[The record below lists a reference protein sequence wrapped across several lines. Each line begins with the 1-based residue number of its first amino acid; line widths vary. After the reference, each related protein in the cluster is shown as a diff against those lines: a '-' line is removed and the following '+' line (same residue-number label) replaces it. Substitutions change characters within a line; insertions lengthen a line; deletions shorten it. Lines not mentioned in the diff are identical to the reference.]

1 MTSSKYQGVRKQ
13 LSACRHWPVL
23 PCSPSIAYH
32 FISAAGRA
40 QCFLS
45 LDVTS
50 QDPKHGSEGHPHSAG
65 LFPRLLGLQCSALST
80 PIKRLSGAGR
90 GLAMLGVGGIK
101 NQRGQRKVGSLPR
114 LPICTTEGHT
124 PTAECHGSS
133 PRVYQLPLSPST
145 QHGAIN
151 HTFIYP
157 CHSPRKAGKLA
168 PEWPV
173 GLPLSPT

>member
-1 MTSSKYQGVRKQ
+1 M
-13 LSACRHWPVL
+13 L
-23 PCSPSIAYH
+23 PCSSSIAYH
-32 FISAAGRA
+32 FISAAGSA
-40 QCFLS
+40 QWFLS

-65 LFPRLLGLQCSALST
+65 LFPQLAGAAVQCTVYSNQKTSRA
-80 PIKRLSGAGR
+80 
-90 GLAMLGVGGIK
+90 VGGGVIT
-101 NQRGQRKVGSLPR
+101 NQRGERKVGSLPR
-114 LPICTTEGHT
+114 LPVCTTEGHT

-133 PRVYQLPLSPST
+133 PRVYQLPLSRST
-145 QHGAIN
+145 RHGAIN

-157 CHSPRKAGKLA
+157 CHSLRKAGKLA

>member
-1 MTSSKYQGVRKQ
+1 M
-13 LSACRHWPVL
+13 L
-23 PCSPSIAYH
+23 PCSSSIAYH

-40 QCFLS
+40 QWFLS

-65 LFPRLLGLQCSALST
+65 LSPHLPRLLGLQCGALST
-80 PIKRLSGAGR
+80 PIKRLAGR
-90 GLAMLGVGGIK
+90 WGGVIK
-101 NQRGQRKVGSLPR
+101 NQREERKAGSLPR

-145 QHGAIN
+145 RHGAIN